1 MLSFKILAAALLAG
15 GALLAAAAFAQ
26 GTGRWTIGTLMPSAR
41 TEVAVAEVGGKI
53 YVVGGFGGERELE
66 VYDPAAD
73 RWSRGASI
81 PRALHHAAAVGLND
95 KLYVIGGFV
104 EGWTPTDDVHES
116 LRLSDRADG
125 TSPILEPVSATH
137 TRLIPSEIKKEVWK
151 QDGGR
156 CVICGKTKNL
166 HFGHDLPFSKGG
178 TSISARNVRLLCMKH
193 NLQKSGKIE

>member
-26 GTGRWTIGTLMPSAR
+26 GTGRWIMGTLMPSAR

-95 KLYVIGGFV
+95 KLYVVGGFV
-104 EGWTPTDDVHES
+104 EGWTPTDDVHEYDLS
-116 LRLSDRADG
+116 LLKIIS
-125 TSPILEPVSATH
+125 
-137 TRLIPSEIKKEVWK
+137 
-151 QDGGR
+151 GR
-156 CVICGKTKNL
+156 SYDAIRTEL
-166 HFGHDLPFSKGG
+166 
-178 TSISARNVRLLCMKH
+178 AW
-193 NLQKSGKIE
+193 